1 MVIESVRRILKRIRS
16 DKILNKIGSG
26 KIVYFENPLE
36 EIAIKFIPGEPGEA
50 GKYYA
55 KHYGR
60 NEYEIYFNSSCVV
73 MGVMEGKQ
81 ISKAKY
87 FNYHL
92 TESDHWNRNLNN
104 SYTGEDY
111 NYLAQG
117 HQVSSEP
124 VKVAPLYSGAGSTE
138 LLK

>member
-1 MVIESVRRILKRIRS
+1 MIIESVRRILKRIRS

-36 EIAIKFIPGEPGEA
+36 EIAIKYIPGEPGKA
-50 GKYYA
+50 GRYYA

-60 NEYEIYFNSSCVV
+60 NEYEIDFNSSSVV

-81 ISKAKY
+81 IRKARY
-87 FNYHL
+87 FRYHL
-92 TESDHWNRNLNN
+92 TESVHWNRNLNN
-104 SYTGEDY
+104 SCHGQEY
-111 NYLAQG
+111 NYFAPN

-124 VKVAPLYSGAGSTE
+124 VKVAPH
-138 LLK
+138 

>member
-1 MVIESVRRILKRIRS
+1 MLAESVKRILKRIRS
-16 DKILNKIGSG
+16 YKILNKIGSG

-36 EIAIKFIPGEPGEA
+36 EIAIMYIPGEPGEA

-60 NEYEIYFNSSCVV
+60 NEYEIDFNSSSVV

-92 TESDHWNRNLNN
+92 TESIHWNRNLKN
-104 SYTGEDY
+104 SCTRQDYKLSRTG
-111 NYLAQG
+111 
-117 HQVSSEP
+117 SSN
-124 VKVAPLYSGAGSTE
+124 VF
-138 LLK
+138 